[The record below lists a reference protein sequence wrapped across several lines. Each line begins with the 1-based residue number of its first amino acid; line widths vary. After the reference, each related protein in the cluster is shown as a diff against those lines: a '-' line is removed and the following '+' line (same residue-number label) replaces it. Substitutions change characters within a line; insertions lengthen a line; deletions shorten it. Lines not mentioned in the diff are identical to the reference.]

1 VNVLIQFFWGGQENN
16 FVNALIRFIRA
27 RGVTVRKTASIPDS
41 SISGSLWIHRR
52 QCEFLGGDRIA
63 LLEKID
69 ELGSITKAAKDV
81 GISYKTAW
89 DTVNL
94 INNLAEKPLVDRL
107 TGGKGGGG
115 TSLTDEGKKVIVQFK
130 TIQEEHQKF
139 LKNLEGRLG
148 DTDSLYQLLR
158 RISMKVS
165 ARNTFAGSVSNIT
178 KGAVNAEITLA
189 LKGGVPLTA
198 VVTNGAI
205 ENLGLKVGAEA
216 FAIIKASSII
226 IGTDLHDAKVSAR
239 NIFCGTIA
247 KIIEGPVNTEVD
259 VEIGGGNIVSAVI
272 THGSSTR
279 LELKVGG
286 HACAL
291 FKASSVI
298 IGVS

>member
-1 VNVLIQFFWGGQENN
+1 MGTTSTKRNTSTIGLTGN
-16 FVNALIRFIRA
+16 
-27 RGVTVRKTASIPDS
+27 
-41 SISGSLWIHRR
+41 LWLNREDHK
-52 QCEFLGGDRIA
+52 FLGGDRIV

-69 ELGSITKAAKDV
+69 ELGSITRAAKAV

-115 TSLTDEGKKVIVQFK
+115 TSLTAEGKKIIAQYN
-130 TIQEEHQKF
+130 TIQEEHRKF
-139 LKNLEGRLG
+139 LDNLENRLG
-148 DTDSLYQLLR
+148 DTESLYKFLR

-165 ARNTFAGSVSNIT
+165 ARNTFSGSVSKIT
-178 KGAVNAEITLA
+178 KGAVNAEVTLS

-205 ENLGLKVGAEA
+205 DNLGLSTGNEA
-216 FAIIKASSII
+216 YAIVKASSVI
-226 IGTDLHDAKVSAR
+226 IGTDLHDAKLSAR
-239 NIFCGTIA
+239 NIFCGTIT

-259 VEIGGGNIVSAVI
+259 VEIGGGNTVSAVI
-272 THGSSTR
+272 THDSAKR

-286 HACAL
+286 HACTL

>member
-1 VNVLIQFFWGGQENN
+1 MKSTENSR
-16 FVNALIRFIRA
+16 AL
-27 RGVTVRKTASIPDS
+27 T
-41 SISGSLWIHRR
+41 GSLWLNRAESR
-52 QCEFLGGDRIA
+52 FLGGDRIL

-89 DTVNL
+89 DLINM

-115 TSLTDEGKKVIVQFK
+115 TSLTAEGKKIVAQFK
-130 TIQEEHQKF
+130 TIQEEHRKF
-139 LKNLEGRLG
+139 LDNLEGRLG
-148 DTDSLYQLLR
+148 DTDSLYQFLR

-165 ARNTFAGSVSNIT
+165 ARNTFAGTVTAIT
-178 KGAVNAEITLA
+178 RGAVNAEVTLS
-189 LKGGVPLTA
+189 LKGGIPLTA

-205 ENLGLKVGAEA
+205 DNLGLVIGVEA
-216 FAIIKASSII
+216 YAIIKASSII
-226 IGTDLHDAKVSAR
+226 IGTDLHDAKLSAR
-239 NIFCGTIA
+239 NVFCGTIA

-259 VEIGGGNIVSAVI
+259 VEIGGGNTVSAVI
-272 THGSSTR
+272 THDSGTR

-286 HACAL
+286 HACTL

>member
-1 VNVLIQFFWGGQENN
+1 MKGNKKSVGLTGN
-16 FVNALIRFIRA
+16 
-27 RGVTVRKTASIPDS
+27 
-41 SISGSLWIHRR
+41 LWFSRD
-52 QCEFLGGDRIA
+52 ESKFLGGDRIN

-69 ELGSITKAAKDV
+69 ELGSITKAAKGV

-89 DTVNL
+89 DTINL

-115 TSLTDEGKKVIVQFK
+115 TTLTAEGKKVVAQFK
-130 TIQEEHQKF
+130 TIQEEHRKF
-139 LKNLEGRLG
+139 LDNLEGRLG
-148 DTDSLYQLLR
+148 DTDSLYKFLR

-165 ARNTFAGSVSNIT
+165 ARNTFSGSVTKIT
-178 KGAVNAEITLA
+178 KGAVNAEVTLS

-198 VVTNGAI
+198 VVTNGAVD
-205 ENLGLKVGAEA
+205 NLGLKTGAEA
-216 FAIIKASSII
+216 YAIIKASSVI
-226 IGTDLHDAKVSAR
+226 IGTDLHDSKVSAR
-239 NIFCGTIA
+239 NVFCGTIA
-247 KIIEGPVNTEVD
+247 KIIEGPVSAEVD
-259 VEIGGGNIVSAVI
+259 VEIGGGNTVSAVI
-272 THGSSTR
+272 THESSKR

>member
-1 VNVLIQFFWGGQENN
+1 MKYSNGTLGLAGTLWFS
-16 FVNALIRFIRA
+16 RA
-27 RGVTVRKTASIPDS
+27 EHK
-41 SISGSLWIHRR
+41 
-52 QCEFLGGDRIA
+52 FLGGDRIN

-69 ELGSITKAAKDV
+69 EHGSITKAAKAV

-94 INNLAEKPLVDRL
+94 INNLAEKPLVDRI

-115 TSLTDEGKKVIVQFK
+115 TSLTAEGKKVIAQFN
-130 TIQEEHQKF
+130 TIQDEHRKF
-139 LKNLEGRLG
+139 LDNLENKLG
-148 DTDSLYQLLR
+148 NADSLYQFLR

-165 ARNTFAGSVSNIT
+165 ARNTFAGTVTNIT
-178 KGAVNAEITLA
+178 RGAVNAEVTLS
-189 LKGGVPLTA
+189 LKGGIPLVA

-205 ENLGLKVGAEA
+205 DNLGLTTDAEA
-216 FAIIKASSII
+216 YAIIKASSVI
-226 IGTDLHDAKVSAR
+226 IGTNLHDAKISAR
-239 NIFCGTIA
+239 NVFCGTIA

-259 VEIGGGNIVSAVI
+259 VEIGGGNTVSAVI
-272 THGSSTR
+272 THDSATR